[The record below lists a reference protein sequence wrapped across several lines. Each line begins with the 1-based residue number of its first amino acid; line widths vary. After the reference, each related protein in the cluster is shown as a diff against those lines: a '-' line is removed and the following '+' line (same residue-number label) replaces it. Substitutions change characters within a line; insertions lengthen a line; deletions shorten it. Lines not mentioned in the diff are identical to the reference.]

1 MAAWVATGGCMKR
14 LFVFGAGFSAAHAA
28 ALNAGMFDTVTGTT
42 RSPEKFGTL
51 SAQEIKPAVFDGTL
65 DAEGQSALA
74 QATHLLVSIAPSKE
88 GDPVLNACSDML
100 ASSARLQWVCYLST
114 VGVYGNHDG
123 AWVTEQTECKPVSK
137 RSKQRIAAER
147 AWQELCRQN
156 NVGLSIFRLSGIY
169 GPGRNTFVNIG
180 KGTARRLV
188 KPGQVFN
195 RIHRDDIAQAFGLAA
210 KIRAEGIFNITDDKP
225 APPQDV
231 VAYAYSLAGKSPP
244 HEIDFES
251 ANLTP
256 MARSFYGENK
266 RVSNAKSKRVLGRR
280 YEWPDYRTAL
290 SRMWED
296 GSWEGQLRRPRN
308 RSRHSQR

>member
-1 MAAWVATGGCMKR
+1 MAACDAADGRMNH

-28 ALNAGMFDTVTGTT
+28 ALDAGMFETVTGTT
-42 RSPEKFGTL
+42 RSPEKFGAL
-51 SAQEIKPAVFDGTL
+51 SAQGIKPAVFDGTL

-74 QATHLLVSIAPSKE
+74 QATHLLVSIAPSEE

-123 AWVTEQTECKPVSK
+123 AWVTEEIECRPVSK

-147 AWQELCRQN
+147 TWQEFCRQN

-195 RIHRDDIAQAFGLAA
+195 RIHRDDIASGLHAL
-210 KIRAEGIFNITDDKP
+210 IRAPEAPEILNFSDNDP
-225 APPQDV
+225 SPPQDV
-231 VAYAYSLAGKSPP
+231 IAHAAGLLGIDPPREVA
-244 HEIDFES
+244 FEAADLS
-251 ANLTP
+251 P
-256 MARSFYGENK
+256 MAQSFYRDNK
-266 RVSNAKSKRVLGRR
+266 RLRNDRLKALPGFSLL
-280 YEWPDYRTAL
+280 YPDYRAGLDAL
-290 SRMWED
+290 ADRLEA
-296 GSWEGQLRRPRN
+296 
-308 RSRHSQR
+308 